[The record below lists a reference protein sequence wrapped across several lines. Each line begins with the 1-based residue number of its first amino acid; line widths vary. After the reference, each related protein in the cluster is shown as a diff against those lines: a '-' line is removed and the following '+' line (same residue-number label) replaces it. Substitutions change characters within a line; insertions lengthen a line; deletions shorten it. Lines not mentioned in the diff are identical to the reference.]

1 MNLRTHLAH
10 RSPILAEGSIYELL
24 RRDPRVEFDPH
35 VAHAGLIYRTE
46 TRRLLAE
53 THLAYADIAAR
64 HALPLLALTD
74 TWRASEIRVAASR
87 FQGRSV
93 NADNVA
99 FLREL
104 LSGREAFIAGLTG
117 PAGDAYQPEEA
128 PSYAQAIGYHT
139 AQVRELAEAGADL
152 LYASTLPNSVEAQA
166 IGALM
171 AETGIPW
178 TLSFVV
184 RSDGKVLDG
193 VPLADVIRKIDD
205 AMTAPPI
212 GYAIN
217 CVHSSTASAALALLP
232 AALAPRIIAF
242 QGNASRLSPEELD
255 GRSEI
260 DSEPAA
266 DYARGVVELLRG
278 IDVPIAGGCCG
289 TSPSHLEVLA
299 SHLAS
304 INSSH

>member
-35 VAHAGLIYRTE
+35 IAHAGLIYGHD
-46 TRRLLAE
+46 TRRLLADI
-53 THLAYADIAAR
+53 HLAYADIAAR
-64 HALPLLALTD
+64 HSLPLLALTD
-74 TWRASEIRVAASR
+74 TWRASEDRVATSR
-87 FQGRSV
+87 FKRRSV

-117 PAGDAYQPEEA
+117 PAGDGYQPGEA
-128 PSYAQAIGYHT
+128 PAYPRAIGYHA
-139 AQVRELAEAGADL
+139 AQVHELAEAGADL
-152 LYASTLPNSVEAQA
+152 LYASTLPNTVEAQA
-166 IGALM
+166 IGSLM

-184 RSDGKVLDG
+184 RSDGTVLDG
-193 VPLADVIRKIDD
+193 VPLADAIRRIDD
-205 AMTAPPI
+205 AMSAPPV

-217 CVHSSTASAALALLP
+217 CVHSSTAAAALAVLP

-255 GRSEI
+255 GRAE
-260 DSEPAA
+260 
-266 DYARGVVELLRG
+266 
-278 IDVPIAGGCCG
+278 
-289 TSPSHLEVLA
+289 
-299 SHLAS
+299 
-304 INSSH
+304 